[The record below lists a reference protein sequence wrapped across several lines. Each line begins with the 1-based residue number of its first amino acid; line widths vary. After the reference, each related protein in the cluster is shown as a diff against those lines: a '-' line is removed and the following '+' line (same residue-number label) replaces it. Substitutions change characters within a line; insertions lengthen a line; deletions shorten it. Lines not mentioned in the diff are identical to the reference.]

1 MLNPSLRQSSE
12 KKSTKEGTQGPHVP
26 LATNG
31 SRARGLSIPSSQSRS
46 LGLLS
51 RPQSLP
57 PTAGQPRGHPRSR
70 RGSKTPCHAPRLP
83 GPACGWCL
91 SSLASGLTALH
102 GCPAAPSRDRL
113 LVPPPP
119 SPLPPPSWAAPGPAA
134 AAQPSAT
141 FAAHTTRS
149 DPAPTTAP
157 FKHPGLRHAPS
168 VRPPSPPGSL
178 PRS

>member
-31 SRARGLSIPSSQSRS
+31 SPCKRPVHPLLTVTQSRAPE
-46 LGLLS
+46 

-57 PTAGQPRGHPRSR
+57 PTAGQPRGHPWSR

-119 SPLPPPSWAAPGPAA
+119 SSLPPPSWAALGPAA

-157 FKHPGLRHAPS
+157 SKHPGLRHAPS

>member
-1 MLNPSLRQSSE
+1 MR
-12 KKSTKEGTQGPHVP
+12 KSQQKREPKGLTFPWQRMAPG
-26 LATNG
+26 
-31 SRARGLSIPSSQSRS
+31 ARGLSILSSQSRS

-157 FKHPGLRHAPS
+157 SKHPGLRHAPS
-168 VRPPSPPGSL
+168 VRPPSLPGSL